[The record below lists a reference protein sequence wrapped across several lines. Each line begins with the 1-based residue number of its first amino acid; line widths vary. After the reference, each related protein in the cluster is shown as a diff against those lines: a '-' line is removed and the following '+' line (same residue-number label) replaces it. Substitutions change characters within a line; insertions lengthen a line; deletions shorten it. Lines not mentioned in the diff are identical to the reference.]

1 MLGMRFGLPC
11 ASMRR
16 GPDPIL
22 RTDLAGIHLAT
33 PVILAAGTAGVL
45 DEMGDVTD
53 LERLGAV
60 VTKSITPRPRG
71 GNASPRITWT
81 SAGMLNAIGLAN
93 PGLTR
98 FLEDEAPKAASMPCK
113 VIASAAGF
121 SVGDYE
127 RVAGALATVPGVA
140 GVELNVSCPN
150 VHGGTEFGAD
160 PGALREVVG
169 AARAVVGGK
178 PLLVKLSPVAIGTP
192 HSIVDLA
199 TAAIEARA
207 DALCISNTIPAMGID
222 VRTRRPSLANVT
234 GGLSGPA
241 VRPVVVRLIHLVYR
255 GVARDARVPIV
266 GIGGISRWQH
276 AAEHILAGAT
286 AVQVGAASFADPG
299 AGVRIARGLAAW
311 ARGQGVSALGELVGA
326 IETG

>member
-1 MLGMRFGLPC
+1 MP
-11 ASMRR
+11 RR
-16 GPDPIL
+16 PDPIL
-22 RTDLAGIHLAT
+22 RTDLAGIHLSA

-45 DEMGDVTD
+45 DEMGDITD
-53 LERLGAV
+53 LARLGAV
-60 VTKSITPRPRG
+60 VTKSITPRPRA

-93 PGLTR
+93 PGLSR
-98 FLEDEAPKAASMPCK
+98 FVRDEAPRAASLPCK

-121 SVGDYE
+121 SIADYE
-127 RVAGALATVPGVA
+127 SVAGALAAVPGVA

-160 PGALREVVG
+160 PGALREVVA
-169 AARAVVGGK
+169 AARAAVGEK

-222 VRTRRPSLANVT
+222 VRSRRPALANIT

-241 VRPVVVRLIHLVYR
+241 VRPVVVRLIHLVYT

-266 GIGGISRWQH
+266 GIGGISRWEH
-276 AAEHILAGAT
+276 AAEHMLAGAS

-299 AGVRIARGLAAW
+299 AGVRVVHGLAKW
-311 ARGQGVSALGELVGA
+311 ARTQGASHIAALVGKVDP
-326 IETG
+326 T